1 MIENPKMTTEELIRM
16 DPSAFSD
23 ILNGN
28 SLSASTC
35 EAHARNIA
43 KMLGC
48 STFDE
53 YLNAIFDVVV
63 NHAKT
68 GQHNVMAYYEQTASF
83 FHGVSSNSD
92 ILERLTGLT
101 LLSVTLRLE
110 KLQEKK
116 P

>member
-1 MIENPKMTTEELIRM
+1 MTTEELIKM
-16 DPSAFSD
+16 DSSVFAD
-23 ILNGN
+23 ILNG
-28 SLSASTC
+28 LSASTC

-53 YLNAIFDVVV
+53 YLNAIIDVVV

-68 GQHNVMAYYEQTASF
+68 GENDVMAYFEQTESHF
-83 FHGVSSNSD
+83 PGVSADSD
-92 ILERLTGLT
+92 ILEKLTGLT

-110 KLQEKK
+110 KHQKQGR
-116 P
+116 